1 MMKENTDSLNPSL
14 NVHAI
19 ALGDAALTLLAAF
32 FTNPSTLQAFINERL
47 AQLTASAFLDIQ
59 RENFLDVSE
68 VLRLWETAA
77 DYLDRHGQPR
87 ILAREDAFGF
97 DQLSRTAYPSLEP
110 QQVLE
115 SLLQGRAVEI
125 TATGLRLVSRAKL
138 VQSAPQAAH
147 ARAAQVAARLLNVI
161 RNNLDPAGKAPKHF
175 ERLVLNHHLPRA
187 QLPALT
193 AYFERHGQHFLEE
206 VDDWM
211 NTLVQPDNPD
221 SLSAGACLFLFT
233 EPTPDQAPA
242 TASVSPRTAP

>member
-1 MMKENTDSLNPSL
+1 MKETADSSSPALNP
-14 NVHAI
+14 HAT

-32 FTNPSTLQAFINERL
+32 FPNPASLQGFVDERIAKL
-47 AQLTASAFLDIQ
+47 SAEHFLDEQ
-59 RENFLDVSE
+59 RAQFLDVSE

-87 ILAREDAFGF
+87 ILVRECAYGF
-97 DQLSRTAYPSLEP
+97 DQLSRLAYPQLAP

-125 TATGLRLVSRAKL
+125 SAEGIRMISRANL

-147 ARAAQVAARLLNVI
+147 TRAAQVAARLLTVVH
-161 RNNLDPAGKAPKHF
+161 NNLDPAGSAPKHF
-175 ERLVLNHHLPRA
+175 ERLVLNHHLPRM

-211 NTLVQPDNPD
+211 NTLVQADTPDT
-221 SLSAGACLFLFT
+221 LSAGACLFLFT
-233 EPTPDQAPA
+233 EPTADKTSATGPMPPAPA
-242 TASVSPRTAP
+242 P